1 MILEDERTQERG
13 SYAQSTPGTTPLHHS
28 HSRSTDGRR
37 RARTL
42 LDPRTLEVL
51 TTPELPALRRDATL
65 PPPGE
70 ARQVRTPLTAYAPAT
85 PASAPQKSGM
95 GRIVVFVGGGLAALA
110 LAIVA
115 MMAWG
120 STQSGASAMQ
130 QTDSSSTA
138 PAATSASDIASKPAD
153 VMQAEM
159 VSSSIDGRSV
169 VTFAGHLTGGVSLA
183 WSPDNR
189 TIALGSSDKAV
200 RLLDTQ
206 TGEVQSLLGHTD
218 IVYNVAWSQDGR
230 TLASAGTDKSVRL
243 WSVDGR
249 STESVATLA
258 GHPEAVSGLAW
269 LPGGEMLA
277 SVSAGSDGIELIHWD
292 GEGTRIGENLTYKSG
307 GGSPMTGVTWSPDAR
322 LFAGAFN
329 DGSIRIWS
337 SQGELLSTLQGHTDG
352 VYTVAWSPAG
362 NTIASGGNDKTVRLW
377 NADGKLLAALSGHTD
392 FVNSVAWSPD
402 GRTLASAG
410 DGAVRLWRAT
420 GTPTATLSH
429 GNMKPLFVAWSPD
442 GKKLASLTS
451 DSTLWVWNLP

>member
-1 MILEDERTQERG
+1 MILENERTQERG
-13 SYAQSTPGTTPLHHS
+13 SYAQSTSGTTLLPHS

-65 PPPGE
+65 ASPGE

-85 PASAPQKSGM
+85 PASAPQKSGI
-95 GRIVVFVGGGLAALA
+95 GRIVLLGSGLAALA
-110 LAIVA
+110 VAIVA

-120 STQSGASAMQ
+120 SPRSGASAMQ
-130 QTDSSSTA
+130 HTDSSSA
-138 PAATSASDIASKPAD
+138 AREATSAPDVAPQLADAS
-153 VMQAEM
+153 QATI
-159 VSSSIDGRSV
+159 VTSSIEGRSV
-169 VTFAGHLTGGVSLA
+169 VTFAGHLTGAVSLA

-206 TGEVQSLLGHTD
+206 TGEVQGLLGHTD
-218 IVYNVAWSQDGR
+218 IVYNVAWSQDGK

-249 STESVATLA
+249 STEPIATLA

-277 SVSAGSDGIELIHWD
+277 SISAGSEGIELIHWD
-292 GEGTRIGENLTYKSG
+292 TEGMRIGDSLKHKSG
-307 GGSPMTGVTWSPDAR
+307 GGSLMTSVTWSSDAR
-322 LFAGAFN
+322 LFAGGFN

-377 NADGKLLAALSGHTD
+377 NADGKLLADLSGHTD

-410 DGAVRLWRAT
+410 DGAVRLWSAT